1 MSVPELVRERL
12 RDEAVEAAVSLADD
26 DLLVVT
32 PTRALLYRGEG
43 LISDASIEEYSHDAE
58 SVSISEGRR
67 TSTIRFDHG
76 VDGDSEFSVPTS
88 ALGDVLPPLCSAI
101 LRANGA
107 LDPEEDIGEVYRLGE
122 LTVFVADRRVVKHV
136 GDALW
141 DEDAAV
147 YDYDDVTALD
157 VEKGEV
163 SSQLIVEVEGRPQ
176 WIKIPSDRARE
187 IRERIETA
195 LLAHHDAPSYRE
207 FERRQSA
214 DDAGTTDGAE
224 AENATDP
231 SGGTAEGIDELDFGG
246 DVGGV
251 VETDAD
257 AAGDRADLAAEVADL
272 REAVERQGE
281 LLESQQRT
289 IERLI
294 EELKRR

>member
-26 DLLVVT
+26 DVLVVT

-43 LISDASIEEYSHDAE
+43 LISGASVEEYPHDAE
-58 SVSISEGRR
+58 SVSVSEGRQ
-67 TSTIRFDHG
+67 TSTLRFDHG
-76 VDGDSEFSVPTS
+76 VDGESEFSVPTS
-88 ALGDVLPPLCSAI
+88 ALGDVLPPLCSAV
-101 LRANGA
+101 LRANGV
-107 LDPEEDIGEVYRLGE
+107 LDAGEDVEEVYRLGE

-147 YDYDDVTALD
+147 YDYADVTALD

-163 SSQLIVEVEGRPQ
+163 SSQLIVEVDGRPQ

-195 LLAHHDAPSYRE
+195 LLAYHDVPSYRE

-214 DDAGTTDGAE
+214 DDAGRTDETA
-224 AENATDP
+224 AENATAP
-231 SGGTAEGIDELDFGG
+231 GGETEGGIDELDFGG

-251 VETDAD
+251 VETEDDAT
-257 AAGDRADLAAEVADL
+257 GEEADLAAEVADL